1 MLVAENTL
9 IDKRYRILGR
19 LGSGGMADVWLAD
32 DTELGRPVALKIL
45 HERFAQDRE
54 FVQRFYRE
62 ASSAAGLQ
70 HPNVVNI
77 FDRGEVD
84 GTYYIAME
92 YVEGSSLKDLI
103 GRGLN
108 AGEAIEV
115 TRQLL
120 TAARFAHAHGIV
132 HRDLKPLNVLIDRE
146 GRLRVTDFG
155 IARAG
160 ASEIT
165 QTGSVMG
172 TAQYFS
178 PEQAQGLDVTPASDL
193 YSIGIILYEA
203 LTGRVPFEGD
213 SAVSVALKQVS
224 EQPVP
229 PSRINPAVPPA
240 LDAVVMR
247 ALAKDPANRFATA
260 DEFLAALDAAEADP
274 ATSSASDT
282 ARFVPIPPPP
292 ELVEDDER
300 RWPWRWILL
309 GLLALALAG
318 LAAWALTRPV
328 EVVVPTVLGEKEDRA
343 TELLE
348 AEGFEVDVEE
358 FESEQPAGTVVEQDP
373 RAGTEAE
380 EGATVTLSVSEGLG
394 TAKVPDVAG
403 LPEREAVKRLED
415 RGFAVDSESEFSSE
429 VGAGRVIETEPS
441 AGTTIEGGSEVTL
454 IVSQGA
460 DLAEV
465 PDVIGLGQQIAENQI
480 ESAGLIVNVETED
493 SDQPEG
499 TVTAQDPPAGT
510 EVETDSEV
518 TIVVS
523 TGAGSVLVPDVEGLF
538 RDGAIRIMQNRGLDV
553 VWQDEETANPDDD
566 GRVLDQAPEPGSRVR
581 AGDTVTLIIGEFT
594 EIVAP

>member
-1 MLVAENTL
+1 MQVAENTL

-19 LGSGGMADVWLAD
+19 VGSGGMADVWLAD
-32 DTELGRPVALKIL
+32 DTELGRSVALKIL

-77 FDRGEVD
+77 YDRGEVD

-103 GRGLN
+103 QRGLN
-108 AGEAIEV
+108 VGEAIEV

-120 TAARFAHAHGIV
+120 TAARFAHAHAIV
-132 HRDLKPLNVLIDRE
+132 HRDLKPQNVLIDRE

-172 TAQYFS
+172 TAQYLS

-203 LTGRVPFEGD
+203 LTGRPPFEGD
-213 SAVSVALKQVS
+213 SAVAVALKQVS
-224 EQPVP
+224 EQPAP
-229 PSRINPAVPPA
+229 PSRANPAVPPA
-240 LDAVVMR
+240 LDAVVLR
-247 ALAKDPANRFATA
+247 ALAKNPVNRFENA

-274 ATSSASDT
+274 ATPTASDT
-282 ARFVPIPPPP
+282 ARFVPVAPPPQ
-292 ELVEDDER
+292 EIAVEEER

-309 GLLALALAG
+309 GLLVLALAG

-348 AEGFEVDVEE
+348 ARGFEVDVEE

-394 TAKVPDVAG
+394 TTTVPDVAEMR
-403 LPEREAVKRLED
+403 EREAVKRLEA
-415 RGFAVDSESEFSSE
+415 RGFAVDSEGEFSSE
-429 VGAGRVIETEPS
+429 VESGRVIETQPA
-441 AGTTIEGGSEVTL
+441 AGTSIEGGSEVTL

-460 DLAEV
+460 DLVTV
-465 PDVIGLGQQIAENQI
+465 PDVLGVSQQIAENRI
-480 ESAGLIVNVETED
+480 EAEDLIANVETQD
-493 SDQPEG
+493 SDEPEG
-499 TVTAQDPPAGT
+499 TIIAQDPLAGT
-510 EVETDSEV
+510 ETETDSEV

-538 RDGAIRIMQNRGLDV
+538 RDGAIRIMQNAGLNV
-553 VWQDEETANPDDD
+553 VWEDQETTNPADD
-566 GRVLDQAPEPGSRVR
+566 GRVLDQAPEPGQRVPE
-581 AGDTVTLIIGEFT
+581 GETVRR
-594 EIVAP
+594 

>member
-9 IDKRYRILGR
+9 VDGRYRILGR
-19 LGSGGMADVWLAD
+19 LGSGGMADVWVAE
-32 DTELGRPVALKIL
+32 DTDLGRRVALKIL

-70 HPNVVNI
+70 HPNVVNV

-92 YVEGSSLKDLI
+92 YVEGSSLKELI
-103 GRGLN
+103 ARGLN
-108 AGEAIEV
+108 VGEAIEV

-120 TAARFAHAHGIV
+120 TAARFAHSHGIV
-132 HRDLKPLNVLIDRE
+132 HRDLKPQNVLIDRE

-172 TAQYFS
+172 TAQYLS
-178 PEQAQGLDVTPASDL
+178 PEQAQGLSVTPASDL
-193 YSIGIILYEA
+193 YSIGVILYEA
-203 LTGRVPFEGD
+203 LTGRPPFAGD
-213 SAVSVALKQVS
+213 SAVAVALKQVS

-229 PSRINPAVPPA
+229 PSHVNSAVPPA
-240 LDAVVMR
+240 LNAVVLR
-247 ALAKDPANRFATA
+247 ALAKDPANRYANA

-274 ATSSASDT
+274 ATPALGDT
-282 ARFVPIPPPP
+282 AAFAPVAVPPQPVAA
-292 ELVEDDER
+292 EER

-318 LAAWALTRPV
+318 LAAWALTRPA
-328 EVVVPTVLGEKEDRA
+328 EVVVPTVLGEKEEQA

-348 AEGFEVDVEE
+348 AEGFEVEVEE
-358 FESEQPAGTVVEQDP
+358 FESEQPPGTVVEQDP
-373 RAGTEAE
+373 RAGTRAE
-380 EGATVTLSVSEGLG
+380 EGSTVTLSVSAGLG
-394 TAKVPDVAG
+394 TTTVPDVDG
-403 LPEREAVKRLED
+403 MPERKAARRLED
-415 RGFAVDSESEFSSE
+415 RGFDVESEGEFSPDVAE
-429 VGAGRVIETEPS
+429 GLVIETEPA
-441 AGTTIEGGSEVTL
+441 AGTSIEGGSTVTL

-460 DLAEV
+460 NLVEV
-465 PDVIGLGQQIAENQI
+465 PDVLGTSQQIAENRI
-480 ESAGLIVNVETED
+480 ESADLIPNVETES

-499 TVTAQDPPAGT
+499 TVIAQDPVAGS
-510 EVETDSEV
+510 ELEGGSEV

-523 TGAGSVLVPDVEGLF
+523 TGAGSVIVPDVEGLF
-538 RDGAIRIMQNRGLDV
+538 RDGAIRTLRNDGLDV
-553 VWQDEETANPDDD
+553 VWQGEETTDPSED
-566 GRVLDQAPEPGSRVR
+566 GRVLDQAPEPGTRVR

-594 EIVAP
+594 EIVVP